1 MRQWLPVDVRALFRR
16 NHLAIISQHRSGPTP
31 PKEAEGANMPSRYIF
46 MIAVA
51 IALLVSTALI
61 TGGLWLISLDASLSS

>member
-1 MRQWLPVDVRALFRR
+1 MSAVFWR
-16 NHLAIISQHRSGPTP
+16 NHLAIISQHRSGRTP

-46 MIAVA
+46 MIAVD